1 MNASETLRHVLVP
14 YAYEA
19 QITVDVLNEPKTM
32 AKIVDVDLANIPL
45 NEIKLYTA
53 NHYVIEDRHN
63 FTANCVTSRAKN
75 SLPYVLRGTWQRII
89 YFANGQLFAG
99 FDDCEIVEPKCQV
112 CLVLSNFRI
121 KRKY

>member
-75 SLPYVLRGTWQRII
+75 SLNGDLRRAPCDYHQSFKTCNHEKQRFI
-89 YFANGQLFAG
+89 FN
-99 FDDCEIVEPKCQV
+99 
-112 CLVLSNFRI
+112 SH
-121 KRKY
+121 